1 MSAQTEPSPP
11 SVLIVDDDDEMRAVL
26 RVFLEHHGYRV
37 IDVSGAAAALLS
49 LDAERPDVAILDKEM
64 PGLNG
69 LELLPLMRDRYPH
82 VPVIF
87 VTAFGGSRVAEE
99 ARRRGAF
106 CYVEKPF
113 RVAEILDIVQ
123 SATRHHQPSSRR

>member
-1 MSAQTEPSPP
+1 
-11 SVLIVDDDDEMRAVL
+11 
-26 RVFLEHHGYRV
+26 
-37 IDVSGAAAALLS
+37 
-49 LDAERPDVAILDKEM
+49 
-64 PGLNG
+64 
-69 LELLPLMRDRYPH
+69 
-82 VPVIF
+82 VIF

-113 RVAEILDIVQ
+113 RVAKILDIVQ